1 MSGVTC
7 VQPTSLP
14 DQQTEALV
22 VGSGASGLTAAL
34 TAADQGAKVLIIE
47 KGHLFGGTSA
57 TSGGTIWIPNNHLIG
72 PAGGSD
78 SAEDAE
84 RYITALAEGFSS
96 PQRIRAFVEYAPR
109 MFRWLDEKTDVKF
122 ESLTKYC
129 DYHPELPGG
138 RSGFRSCQALPID
151 CDVLG
156 GEFEML
162 QPPHVGTTAFGC
174 INWTA
179 REAHPL
185 ITQSKGAKQIFL
197 KIAAKYYL
205 DVRQRWKTSRDRRLT
220 GGGALVAR
228 LRWSLRKRKVPMQLS
243 TELTGFIVENGRVV
257 GAQVLNNGIPQ
268 RIHASRGVIL
278 ASGGF
283 ERNAELRTRHLPG
296 PTTTAWSAGNP
307 FNTGSATIAA
317 MQLGAKMANLDSA
330 WWAPG
335 YKLADEDRARPMF
348 VERSLPGSIM
358 VDGAGRRFCNEAASY
373 HVTGGLMA
381 RGYRASDG
389 GTVPSWFIFDGRY
402 RGKYALGPIFPGPP
416 SFDRSIRPSMRAILR
431 SAASIGE
438 LAQQIGVPADNLQAT
453 IERFNAQATTG
464 KDEDFARGES
474 LYDRYYG
481 DPAVTPNCCL
491 APLAK
496 APFYAIPIQPCDIG
510 TNGGIVTDEHARALN
525 VDGVPIPGLYATGN
539 CSASS
544 MGKSYPAAGATLGS
558 GMTFGYL
565 AALHATAHAA
575 GESA

>member
-1 MSGVTC
+1 MEPTALPEVTTD
-7 VQPTSLP
+7 V
-14 DQQTEALV
+14 LV

-34 TAADQGAKVLIIE
+34 TAADQGAQVLIIE
-47 KGHLFGGTSA
+47 RGHLFGGTSA
-57 TSGGTIWIPNNHLIG
+57 TSGGTIWIPNNHLIE
-72 PAGGSD
+72 PAGGHD
-78 SAEDAE
+78 TPGEAEE
-84 RYITALAEGFSS
+84 YIRALAGEFSS
-96 PQRIRAFVEYAPR
+96 VERIKAFVEHAPR
-109 MFRWLDEKTDVKF
+109 MFRYLDEKTDVKF
-122 ESLTKYC
+122 ESLEKYC

-138 RSGFRSCQALPID
+138 KPGFRSCQALPIE

-156 GEFEML
+156 GEFDAL
-162 QPPHVGTTAFGC
+162 QPPHVGTTAFGR

-205 DVRQRWKTSRDRRLT
+205 DVKQRWKTPRDRRLT

-228 LRWSLRKRKVPMQLS
+228 LRLSLRKRKVPLQLS
-243 TELTGFIVENGRVV
+243 TELVELCVENGRVV
-257 GAQVLNNGIPQ
+257 GAKVLNNGLPQ
-268 RIHASRGVIL
+268 IIRASRGVIL
-278 ASGGF
+278 AAGGF
-283 ERNAELRTRHLPG
+283 ERNAEMRAAHLPG

-307 FNTGSATIAA
+307 FNTGLATAA
-317 MQLGAKMANLDSA
+317 AIRIGAQTANMDSA

-358 VDGAGRRFCNEAASY
+358 VDGSGRRFCNEAASY

-381 RGYRASDG
+381 RGHRPADG
-389 GTVPSWFIFDGRY
+389 GTVPSWFIFDARY

-431 SAASIGE
+431 SAGTIEE
-438 LAQQIGVPADNLQAT
+438 LADAIGVPRANLAAT
-453 IERFNAQATTG
+453 VGSFNQHAENG
-464 KDEDFARGES
+464 RDPDFGRGES

-481 DPAVTPNCCL
+481 DPAVKPNCCL
-491 APLAK
+491 APLRK

-510 TNGGIVTDEHARALN
+510 TNGGMLTDEQARVL
-525 VDGVPIPGLYATGN
+525 DSTGTPIEGLYAVGN
-539 CSASS
+539 CAASP
-544 MGKSYPAAGATLGS
+544 MGKSYPAAGATLGP

-565 AALHATAHAA
+565 AALHAVNGAVDA
-575 GESA
+575 SR

>member
-1 MSGVTC
+1 MEPKSLTE
-7 VQPTSLP
+7 VQT
-14 DQQTEALV
+14 DVLV

-34 TAADQGAKVLIIE
+34 TAADQSAAVLIIE

-57 TSGGTIWIPNNHLIG
+57 TSGGTIWIPNNHLIA

-78 SAEDAE
+78 SPEDAE

-96 PQRIRAFVEYAPR
+96 SERIRAFVEHAPR
-109 MFRWLDEKTDVKF
+109 MFRYLDERTDVKF
-122 ESLTKYC
+122 ESLTRYC

-138 RSGFRSCQALPID
+138 RPGFRSCQALPIA

-156 GEFEML
+156 SEFDLL
-162 QPPHVGTTAFGC
+162 QPPHVGTTAFGR

-205 DVRQRWKTSRDRRLT
+205 DVRQRWKTARDRRLT
-220 GGGALVAR
+220 GGGALIAR

-243 TELTGFIVENGRVV
+243 TELVGFLVENGRVV
-257 GAQVLNNGIPQ
+257 GARVLNNGLPQ
-268 RIHASRGVIL
+268 TIRARRGVIL

-283 ERNAELRTRHLPG
+283 ERNAEMRARYLPA

-307 FNTGSATIAA
+307 FNTGSATVAA
-317 MQLGAKMANLDSA
+317 MELGVQTANLDSA

-358 VDGAGRRFCNEAASY
+358 VDGAGQRFCNEAASY

-381 RGYRASDG
+381 RGHRAADG
-389 GTVPSWFIFDGRY
+389 GTVPSWFIFDARY

-416 SFDRSIRPSMRAILR
+416 SFDRGIRASMRAILR
-431 SAASIGE
+431 SAPTIAE
-438 LAQQIGVPADNLQAT
+438 LATQIGVPEANLVAT
-453 IERFNAQATTG
+453 VSQFNDYARSG
-464 KDEDFARGES
+464 RDPDFARGES

-481 DPAVTPNCCL
+481 DPAITPNNCL
-491 APLAK
+491 APLEK
-496 APFYAIPIQPCDIG
+496 GPFYAIPIQPCDIG
-510 TNGGIVTDEHARALN
+510 TNGGIVTDAHARAL
-525 VDGVPIPGLYATGN
+525 DAAGAPIPGLYAAGN
-539 CSASS
+539 CSASP
-544 MGKSYPAAGATLGS
+544 MGKSYPAAGATLGP

-565 AALHATAHAA
+565 AALHATAQTA
-575 GESA
+575 

>member
-1 MSGVTC
+1 MQIT
-7 VQPTSLP
+7 PLP
-14 DQQTEALV
+14 DVETDVLV

-34 TAADQGAKVLIIE
+34 AAADQGVKVLIIE
-47 KGHLFGGTSA
+47 RGHLFGGTSA

-96 PQRIRAFVEYAPR
+96 PARIRAFVDHAPR
-109 MFRWLDEKTDVKF
+109 MLRWLDEKTDVKF

-138 RSGFRSCQALPID
+138 RPGFRSCQALPVAS
-151 CDVLG
+151 DVLG
-156 GEFEML
+156 SEFDLL
-162 QPPHVGTTAFGC
+162 QPPHVGTTAFGR

-185 ITQSKGAKQIFL
+185 ITQSKGARRTFL
-197 KIAAKYYL
+197 RIAAKYYL
-205 DVRQRWKTSRDRRLT
+205 DVRQRWKTPRDRRLT

-228 LRWSLRKRKVPMQLS
+228 LRWSLRKRKVPLQLS
-243 TELTGFIVENGRVV
+243 TELVDFVVEGGRVT
-257 GAQVLNNGIPQ
+257 GAAVLSNGIPQ
-268 RIHASRGVIL
+268 RILARRGVIV
-278 ASGGF
+278 AAGGF
-283 ERNAELRTRHLPG
+283 ERNATLRERHLPG

-307 FNTGSATIAA
+307 FNTGAATEAA
-317 MQLGAKMANLDSA
+317 MRLGVQVANMDSA

-381 RGYRASDG
+381 RGYQPGGG
-389 GTVPSWFIFDGRY
+389 GTVPTWFVFDARY

-431 SAASIGE
+431 SADSVGALAEKIG
-438 LAQQIGVPADNLQAT
+438 LPAAT
-453 IERFNAQATTG
+453 LVETVETFNRNAEAG
-464 KDEDFARGES
+464 RDPDFQRGES

-481 DPAVTPNCCL
+481 DPAFKPNPCL

-510 TNGGIVTDEHARALN
+510 TNGGIVTDGHARAL
-525 VDGVPIPGLYATGN
+525 DSQGRPIEGLYAAGN
-539 CSASS
+539 CAASP
-544 MGKSYPAAGATLGS
+544 MGKSYPAAGATLGP
-558 GMTFGYL
+558 GMTFGWL
-565 AALHATAHAA
+565 AALHATGQAA
-575 GESA
+575 

>member
-1 MSGVTC
+1 ME
-7 VQPTSLP
+7 PTALATVET
-14 DQQTEALV
+14 DVLV

-34 TAADQGAKVLIIE
+34 TAADAGAQVLIIE

-72 PAGGSD
+72 PAGGED
-78 SAEDAE
+78 NPADAE
-84 RYITALAEGFSS
+84 RYITALAGEFSS
-96 PQRIRAFVEYAPR
+96 AERIRAFVEHAPH
-109 MFRWLDEKTDVKF
+109 MFRFLDEKTDVKF
-122 ESLTKYC
+122 ESLTRYC

-138 RSGFRSCQALPID
+138 RPGYRSCQALPVD
-151 CDVLG
+151 CNVLG
-156 GEFEML
+156 SEFDLL
-162 QPPHVGTTAFGC
+162 QPPHVGTTAFGR

-185 ITQSKGAKQIFL
+185 ITQSKGARRTFL

-205 DVRQRWKTSRDRRLT
+205 DVRQRWKTHRDRRLT
-220 GGGALVAR
+220 GGGALIAR
-228 LRWSLRKRKVPMQLS
+228 LRWSLRKRKVPLQLS
-243 TELTGFIVENGRVV
+243 TELVALLVEDGRVV
-257 GAQVLNNGIPQ
+257 GAEVRNNGIPQ
-268 RIHASRGVIL
+268 CIRAKRGVIL

-283 ERNAELRTRHLPG
+283 ERNAALRARYLPG

-307 FNTGSATIAA
+307 FNTGSATEAA
-317 MQLGAKMANLDSA
+317 MRLGVKMANLDSA

-381 RGYRASDG
+381 QGYRAEDG
-389 GTVPSWFIFDGRY
+389 GTVPSWFIFDARY

-416 SFDRSIRPSMRAILR
+416 SFDRSIRASMRAILR
-431 SAASIGE
+431 SADSIE
-438 LAQQIGVPADNLQAT
+438 ALADKIGVPAQALT
-453 IERFNAQATTG
+453 ATVEAFNRHAEAG
-464 KDEDFARGES
+464 IDPDFGRGES

-481 DPAVTPNCCL
+481 DPAVQPNSCL
-491 APLAK
+491 APLVK

-510 TNGGIVTDEHARALN
+510 TNGGLLTDAQARAL
-525 VDGVPIPGLYATGN
+525 DESGAPIPGLYAAGN
-539 CSASS
+539 CAASP
-544 MGKSYPAAGATLGS
+544 MGKSYPAAGATLGP

-565 AALHATAHAA
+565 AALHATGH
-575 GESA
+575 GP

>member
-1 MSGVTC
+1 M
-7 VQPTSLP
+7 QPASLP
-14 DQQTEALV
+14 AVQTEVLV

-78 SAEDAE
+78 SPEDAE
-84 RYITALAEGFSS
+84 RYISTLAEGFSS
-96 PQRIRAFVEYAPR
+96 PERIRAFVEHAPR
-109 MFRWLDEKTDVKF
+109 MFRYLDEKTDVKF

-138 RSGFRSCQALPID
+138 RPGFRSCQALPIA

-156 GEFEML
+156 GEFETL
-162 QPPHVGTTAFGC
+162 QPPHAGTTAFGR

-243 TELTGFIVENGRVV
+243 TELVSLVLDGDRVI
-257 GAQVLNNGIPQ
+257 GADVLNNGIPQ
-268 RIHASRGVIL
+268 RILASRGVIL

-283 ERNAELRTRHLPG
+283 ERNAELRGRHLPG

-307 FNTGSATIAA
+307 FNAGSATIAA
-317 MQLGAKMANLDSA
+317 MNVGAKTANLDAA

-358 VDGAGRRFCNEAASY
+358 VDGAGQRFCNEAASY

-381 RGYRASDG
+381 RGHRAADG
-389 GTVPSWFIFDGRY
+389 GTIPSWFIFDARY

-416 SFDRSIRPSMRAILR
+416 SFDRGIRPSMRAILR
-431 SAASIGE
+431 SAGSIAE
-438 LAQQIGVPADNLQAT
+438 LAQSIGVPAAT
-453 IERFNAQATTG
+453 LSATVERFNQHAAAG
-464 KDEDFARGES
+464 EDPDFRRGES

-481 DPAVTPNCCL
+481 DPAVTPNSCL
-491 APLAK
+491 APLVK

-510 TNGGIVTDEHARALN
+510 TSGGLLTDDHARVLHESGA
-525 VDGVPIPGLYATGN
+525 PIAGLYATGN
-539 CSASS
+539 CSASP
-544 MGKSYPAAGATLGS
+544 MGKSYPAAGATLGP

-565 AALHATAHAA
+565 AALHATAAATEHAA
-575 GESA
+575 

>member
-1 MSGVTC
+1 MGI
-7 VQPTSLP
+7 SLP
-14 DQQTEALV
+14 EVQTDVLV

-34 TAADQGAKVLIIE
+34 AAADRGVQVLVIE

-78 SAEDAE
+78 TPEDAE
-84 RYITALAEGFSS
+84 RYIGALAGEFSS
-96 PQRIRAFVEYAPR
+96 PQRIRAFVEHAPR
-109 MFRWLDEKTDVKF
+109 MFRWLDERTDVKF
-122 ESLTKYC
+122 ESLTRYC

-138 RSGFRSCQALPID
+138 RPGYRSCQALPIA
-151 CDVLG
+151 CDALG
-156 GEFEML
+156 SEFDLL
-162 QPPHVGTTAFGC
+162 QPPHVGTTAFGR

-185 ITQSKGAKQIFL
+185 ITQSKGAKSTFM

-205 DVRQRWKTSRDRRLT
+205 DVRQRWKTHRDRRLT

-228 LRWSLRKRKVPMQLS
+228 LRVSLRKRKVPMQLS
-243 TELTGFIVENGRVV
+243 TELTGFIVEGGRVV
-257 GAQVLNNGIPQ
+257 GAEVLCNGQPQ
-268 RIHASRGVIL
+268 RIRAARGVIL
-278 ASGGF
+278 AAGGF
-283 ERNAELRTRHLPG
+283 ERNAALRAQHLPG

-307 FNTGSATIAA
+307 FNTGSATEAA
-317 MQLGAKMANLDSA
+317 MRLGVKMANLDSA

-358 VDGAGRRFCNEAASY
+358 VDGAGKRFCNEAASY

-381 RGYRASDG
+381 QRAAAG
-389 GTVPSWFIFDGRY
+389 GTVPTWFVFDARY

-416 SFDRSIRPSMRAILR
+416 SFDRSLRPSVKAILR
-431 SAASIGE
+431 SADTIVG
-438 LAQQIGVPADNLQAT
+438 LAEKIGVPVDALSAT
-453 IERFNAQATTG
+453 VEAFNGHAALG
-464 KDEDFARGES
+464 KDPDFARGES

-481 DPAVTPNCCL
+481 DPAIAPNPCL

-496 APFYAIPIQPCDIG
+496 APFYALPIYPCDIG
-510 TNGGIVTDEHARALN
+510 TNGGLLTDEHARAL
-525 VDGVPIPGLYATGN
+525 DEAGQPIPGLYATGN
-539 CSASS
+539 CAASP
-544 MGKSYPAAGATLGS
+544 MGKSYPAAGATLGP

-565 AALHATAHAA
+565 AAQHATADAQVDAA
-575 GESA
+575 GRAA

>member
-1 MSGVTC
+1 M
-7 VQPTSLP
+7 QPTASP
-14 DQQTEALV
+14 DLHTEVLV

-47 KGHLFGGTSA
+47 RGHLFGGTSA

-72 PAGGSD
+72 PAGGED
-78 SAEDAE
+78 SEGEAE
-84 RYITALAEGFSS
+84 RYITALAGEHSS
-96 PQRIRAFVEYAPR
+96 PERIQAFVSNAAK
-109 MFRWLDEKTDVKF
+109 MFRYLDEKTDVKF
-122 ESLTKYC
+122 ESLEKYC

-138 RSGFRSCQALPID
+138 KPGFRSCQALPIA

-156 GEFEML
+156 GEFESL
-162 QPPHVGTTAFGC
+162 QPPHVGTTAFGR

-205 DVRQRWKTSRDRRLT
+205 DFKQRWKTTRDRRLT

-228 LRWSLRKRKVPMQLS
+228 LRWSLRKRKVPLQLS
-243 TELTGFIVENGRVV
+243 TELVDLWIENGRVT
-257 GAQVLNNGIPQ
+257 GAFVLHNGIPQ
-268 RIHASRGVIL
+268 RIRADKGVIL
-278 ASGGF
+278 AAGGF
-283 ERNAELRTRHLPG
+283 ERNAQLRSQNLPG
-296 PTTTAWSAGNP
+296 PTTTAWTAGNP
-307 FNTGSATIAA
+307 FNTGLVTEAA
-317 MQLGAKMANLDSA
+317 LRIGAKMANMDSA

-358 VDGAGRRFCNEAASY
+358 VDGAGKRFCNEAASY

-381 RGYRASDG
+381 RGYRSSDG
-389 GTVPSWFIFDGRY
+389 GTVPSWFIFDARY

-431 SAASIGE
+431 SAGSIAE
-438 LAQQIGVPADNLQAT
+438 LAGMIGVPKENLT
-453 IERFNAQATTG
+453 VTVENFNRHAEAG
-464 KDEDFARGES
+464 VDPDFARGES

-481 DPAVTPNCCL
+481 DPAVQPNSCL
-491 APLAK
+491 APVAK

-510 TNGGIVTDEHARALN
+510 TNGGMVTDANAQVLDSAN
-525 VDGVPIPGLYATGN
+525 APIPGLYAVGN
-539 CSASS
+539 CAASA
-544 MGKSYPAAGATLGS
+544 MGKSYPAAGATLGP

-565 AALHATAHAA
+565 AALHATK
-575 GESA
+575 GNVDPSI

>member
-1 MSGVTC
+1 MGI
-7 VQPTSLP
+7 SLP
-14 DQQTEALV
+14 EVQTDVLV

-34 TAADQGAKVLIIE
+34 AAADRGADVLIIE

-72 PAGGSD
+72 PAGGID
-78 SAEDAE
+78 TPEDAL
-84 RYITALAEGFSS
+84 RYIGALAGEFST
-96 PQRIRAFVEYAPR
+96 PERIRAFVEQAPR

-138 RSGFRSCQALPID
+138 RPGYRSCQALPVA

-156 GEFEML
+156 SEFELL
-162 QPPHVGTTAFGC
+162 QPPHVGTTAFGR

-185 ITQSKGAKQIFL
+185 ITQSKGAKSTFM
-197 KIAAKYYL
+197 KIAARYYL
-205 DVRQRWKTSRDRRLT
+205 DVRQRWKTTRDRRLT

-243 TELTGFIVENGRVV
+243 TELVGFMVEGGRVV
-257 GAQVLNNGIPQ
+257 GAEVLFNGQPQ
-268 RIHASRGVIL
+268 RIRAARGVIL

-283 ERNAELRTRHLPG
+283 ERNATQRAKHLPA

-307 FNTGSATIAA
+307 FNTGSATEAA
-317 MQLGAKMANLDSA
+317 MRLGVKMANLDSA

-358 VDGAGRRFCNEAASY
+358 VDGAGKRFCNEAASY

-381 RGYRASDG
+381 RGHRESDG
-389 GTVPSWFIFDGRY
+389 GTVPTWFIFDARY

-416 SFDRSIRPSMRAILR
+416 SFDRSLRPSMKALLR
-431 SAASIGE
+431 SAGSIEE
-438 LAQQIGVPADNLQAT
+438 LAAT
-453 IERFNAQATTG
+453 IGLPAAALAATVETFNKHAAEG
-464 KDEDFARGES
+464 RDPEFHRGES

-481 DPAVTPNCCL
+481 DPAIQPNSCL

-496 APFYAIPIQPCDIG
+496 APFYALPIQPCDIG
-510 TNGGIVTDEHARALN
+510 TNGGLVTDVHGRAL
-525 VDGVPIPGLYATGN
+525 DEAGQPIPGLYAAGN
-539 CSASS
+539 CAASP
-544 MGKSYPAAGATLGS
+544 MGKSYPAAGATLGP

-565 AALHATAHAA
+565 AALHATADAKTDAA
-575 GESA
+575 ERAA

>member
-1 MSGVTC
+1 M
-7 VQPTSLP
+7 QPISLP
-14 DQQTEALV
+14 SVQTEVLV

-78 SAEDAE
+78 SLEDAQ
-84 RYITALAEGFSS
+84 RYITELAAGFSS
-96 PQRIRAFVEYAPR
+96 SERIRAFVEHAPR
-109 MFRWLDEKTDVKF
+109 MLRYLDQHTDVKF

-138 RSGFRSCQALPID
+138 RPGYRSCQALPIA

-156 GEFEML
+156 GEFEAL
-162 QPPHVGTTAFGC
+162 QPPHVGTTAFGR

-228 LRWSLRKRKVPMQLS
+228 LRWSLRKRKVPLQLS
-243 TELTGFIVENGRVV
+243 TELVSLLVEDGRVV
-257 GAQVLNNGIPQ
+257 GAEVLNNGIPQ

-283 ERNAELRTRHLPG
+283 ERNAELRTRHLPL
-296 PTTTAWSAGNP
+296 PTSTAWSAGNP
-307 FNTGSATIAA
+307 FNTGSATVAA
-317 MQLGAKMANLDSA
+317 MQIGAGMANLDSA

-381 RGYRASDG
+381 RGHRPEDG
-389 GTVPSWFIFDGRY
+389 GTVPSWFIFDARY

-416 SFDRSIRPSMRAILR
+416 GFDRSIRPSMKAILR
-431 SAASIGE
+431 SAQTIAD
-438 LAQQIGVPADNLQAT
+438 LAGMIGVPAANLAAT
-453 IERFNAQATTG
+453 VERFNEHAAAG
-464 KDEDFARGES
+464 RDPDFSRGES

-481 DPAVTPNCCL
+481 DPAVAPNCCL
-491 APLAK
+491 APLVK
-496 APFYAIPIQPCDIG
+496 PPFYAIPIQPCDIG
-510 TNGGIVTDEHARALN
+510 TNGGILTDEHARALHES
-525 VDGVPIPGLYATGN
+525 GAPIPGLYATGN
-539 CSASS
+539 CAASP
-544 MGKSYPAAGATLGS
+544 MGKSYPAAGATLGP

-565 AALHATAHAA
+565 AALHATGRTA
-575 GESA
+575 GETA

>member
-1 MSGVTC
+1 ME
-7 VQPTSLP
+7 PNALP
-14 DQQTEALV
+14 DVMTDVLV

-47 KGHLFGGTSA
+47 RGHLFGGTSA

-72 PAGGSD
+72 PAGGRDTPSE
-78 SAEDAE
+78 AEE
-84 RYITALAEGFSS
+84 YIRALAGEFSS
-96 PQRIRAFVEYAPR
+96 IERIKAFVEQAPR
-109 MFRWLDEKTDVKF
+109 MFRYLDEKTDVKF
-122 ESLTKYC
+122 ESLEKYC

-138 RSGFRSCQALPID
+138 KPGFRSCQALPIQ

-156 GEFEML
+156 GEFDSL
-162 QPPHVGTTAFGC
+162 QPPHVGTTAFGR

-197 KIAAKYYL
+197 RIAAKYYL
-205 DVRQRWKTSRDRRLT
+205 DVKQRWKTHRDRRLT

-228 LRWSLRKRKVPMQLS
+228 LRWSLRKRKVPLQLS
-243 TELTGFIVENGRVV
+243 TELVDLCIESGRVV
-257 GAQVLNNGIPQ
+257 GAKVLNNGLPQ
-268 RIHASRGVIL
+268 IIRASRGVIL
-278 ASGGF
+278 AAGGF
-283 ERNAELRTRHLPG
+283 ERNAQMRATHLPS

-307 FNTGSATIAA
+307 FNTGLATEAA
-317 MQLGAKMANLDSA
+317 IRIGAQTANMDSA

-381 RGYRASDG
+381 RGHRPADG
-389 GTVPSWFIFDGRY
+389 GTVPSWFIFDARY

-431 SAASIGE
+431 SASTIEE
-438 LAQQIGVPADNLQAT
+438 LADAIGVPRTNLAAT
-453 IERFNAQATTG
+453 VISFNQHAEHG
-464 KDEDFARGES
+464 RDPDFGRGDS

-481 DPAVTPNCCL
+481 DPAVQPNCCL
-491 APLAK
+491 APLLK

-510 TNGGIVTDEHARALN
+510 TNGGMLTDEQAR
-525 VDGVPIPGLYATGN
+525 VIDGAGAPIEGLYAVGN
-539 CSASS
+539 CAASP
-544 MGKSYPAAGATLGS
+544 MGKSYPAAGATLGP

-565 AALHATAHAA
+565 AALHAVNGTVDIAR
-575 GESA
+575 